1 MPESVYLFDTNV
13 IAVLIRNRDEKL
25 AGRIQHVQPQGL
37 ILPEPVIH
45 EIERGLLHRGASVRL
60 RYFHE
65 IVAPQY
71 NIVPVQLADWHTAAT
86 FWAFTKSRGR
96 QLSDI
101 DLLLGAMTVR
111 LGGIL
116 VTDDRDFAHLPI
128 VPTENWL
135 QSD

>member
-25 AGRIQHVQPQGL
+25 AQRIQQVQPQGL

-71 NIVPVQLADWHTAAT
+71 NIVPVQLADWAPSSASSRAAFSARELRPST
-86 FWAFTKSRGR
+86 
-96 QLSDI
+96 
-101 DLLLGAMTVR
+101 GAR
-111 LGGIL
+111 
-116 VTDDRDFAHLPI
+116 
-128 VPTENWL
+128 PTGYPF
-135 QSD
+135 D